1 MQPGH
6 FQGNSYV
13 IVSALQACILLAT
26 KYTYS
31 FGKVH
36 CTDYA
41 YMGFVALCSVTENL
55 SVDQSVRSK
64 ERTSSFFWFITSLI
78 LLHQYDWNT

>member
-1 MQPGH
+1 MYID
-6 FQGNSYV
+6 FD
-13 IVSALQACILLAT
+13 LLAT
-26 KYTYS
+26 MYTYS

-41 YMGFVALCSVTENL
+41 YMSFVALCSVTENL
-55 SVDQSVRSK
+55 SVDQLVRSK
-64 ERTSSFFWFITSLI
+64 ERTSSFLCLSLETSLI